1 LAETLINK
9 GFQPFFIYRK
19 IELGAVLGAVL
30 IVFLS
35 INELVFLI
43 IHYQINHAMKL
54 CSFALLLC
62 FFPLFVKS
70 QTKSIHLVKYEA
82 TINPIFSKVSK
93 KINFF
98 LGKVSIIDSPK
109 SVIFLKIDISDRKSE
124 LVGSGGSVGLG
135 GGMFGNGYSGIA
147 GGLLGSS
154 FSSSKQFLYRNTTG
168 TIILNKI
175 QFDTLFSYFTKVNE
189 LIRSQSDEPKFYDIS
204 YNFGIE
210 NLEIN
215 LELAKKNYS
224 ENAYSNGA
232 YNTYIDKQVYL
243 KIDESIF
250 GFKEDEFV
258 KLFNEVITKIKTN
271 WVQD

>member
-1 LAETLINK
+1 MAENLTTK
-9 GFQPFFIYRK
+9 GFQPFFIYSE
-19 IELGAVLGAVL
+19 IELGAVLGAL
-30 IVFLS
+30 LLFFLS

-43 IHYQINHAMKL
+43 MQNQITYSMKL
-54 CSFALLLC
+54 PFFILLC
-62 FFPLFVKS
+62 LFPLFVES

-135 GGMFGNGYSGIA
+135 GGMFGNGNSGIA
-147 GGLLGSS
+147 GGLLGTS
-154 FSSSKQFLYRNTTG
+154 FSSSKQFLFRNTTG
-168 TIILNKI
+168 TIILNKL

-189 LIRSQSDEPKFYDIS
+189 LISSQSDEPKFYDIS
-204 YNFGIE
+204 YNFSIE

-271 WVQD
+271 WVQN